1 MKRKELVKRRIA
13 AFSLSAMLALGCLP
27 MTAFAQTNAGNP
39 TQEAGQPAAQAGNIM
54 EISPENDLTRGEHA
68 VLVDNDRGGKA
79 LHIKTNWVSS
89 GDGTGGIKVAAS
101 FKDATIFK
109 KTEFTL
115 YMDVYRLE
123 NGNPKNASKVAFYA
137 GNTSKYF
144 SLRMADDQG
153 SLSISGTGKNFT
165 KSNPSQDRKFSSVA
179 VSYKEDSASGKVT
192 IYIDGIKVLDQADV
206 GFKLST
212 MGDIKA
218 ALGAG
223 QGTGYMVE
231 GVYDNIRVSDTA
243 VTGDTVEVPSR
254 YQPYNS
260 FSGTK
265 QGYGGTLGSSVK
277 VAEWLDTNGNHIQAH
292 GGQVQWLDNLDLD
305 GDGAADGGYIW
316 YGEDKTRNGKPIDG
330 IHCYTSPDL
339 YNWTDRGIVLYTH
352 DVVPDKLNGSG
363 DGIEPNAEGLADLK
377 AWAELSAPSD
387 SVTQEQIDMAKA
399 FVAAYRTS
407 SGYDEENLGKAFKY
421 LYTGYGIAE
430 RPKMLY
436 NETTKKY
443 VLVWHA
449 DGPSDENI
457 SKYLKDNNQSPSRY
471 SRASMGFAVSDTPY
485 GPFKLVNVQRM
496 NYKTGGDYDT
506 NQGMARDMTVFLDDT
521 DINKD
526 GVKDAYAVYSSES
539 NKYMYISL
547 LNSDYTGPI
556 TEGATDSL
564 TLSDG
569 TTVQTFAGRVL
580 GSAINREAPA
590 VFKYNGK
597 YYMITSG
604 TDGWK
609 ACDAKYFMADNIY
622 GPWTAMGDPCEGGS
636 SNTFVSQP
644 TAVIPVDAERGQF
657 IYMGDRWSYTLS
669 GSNTDSAHWDSSYVW
684 LPIDV
689 KLDGSIVMKNR
700 SDWDLSE
707 LEKPIVNTELP
718 KIISSMDEL
727 PATINVTTNA
737 GTKDTGVTWSGF
749 NNENFTVQTVTGTLT
764 DLGGQT
770 VDIAVAVAPDNMAY
784 FVDCGTDGTSNS
796 FYYDLVKE
804 ALVENSTVS
813 DQAYSSEKKWGYV
826 GDNTTQRDS
835 GSRNVHERF
844 RYVVEGKPERNI
856 VYQFDGLEEGNYSIY
871 LGFFDPWYQY
881 SQGKRV
887 ATVTL
892 QQGSNVLGTSE
903 QLCGGD
909 GTIETAAYENLTLEG
924 TDSLQITLAPKNT
937 GDNSDI
943 QVSWIAI
950 VDNSK
955 RPTVSGFE
963 LDQTAVGKAG
973 ETVDVSG
980 TLTLSKYAQASE
992 ALLTEEIGKITW
1004 ESTDEAVAKVK
1015 ECSGTASKDFR
1026 SSELAVTVEAV
1037 AEGKATIKG
1046 TTAEGLE
1053 ASCEVTVVGADVE
1066 IYTITY
1072 ELDGGTAAGNPGT
1085 YTAET
1090 ESFTLKNP
1098 TKEGYTFTG
1107 WTGFNG
1113 TEPQTE
1119 VTVEKGTT
1127 GNLTFTANW
1136 EKNAEVPPVEPEE
1149 PETYT
1154 ITYELDGGTVEGNPA
1169 TYTAETETF
1178 TLKNP
1183 TKEGYT
1189 FTGWTG
1195 TNGTEPQ
1202 TEVTVIKGTTGN
1214 LTFTAN
1220 WEKNAEVPP
1229 VEPEEPEIYTITYE
1243 LDGGTVE
1250 GNPESY
1256 TEETETFMLVNP
1268 SKEGY
1273 TFIGWT
1279 GSNGDEPQLEVTVEK
1294 GTKGNLSYVANW
1306 EEITLVPGIYPITY
1320 ELDGGIL
1327 TGHRDAYTKE
1337 TETFT
1342 LRKPK
1347 KEGYVFIGWTG
1358 SNGDEPQLEVTIEQ
1372 GSKGSLIFY
1381 ANWEE
1386 AKEEPKTY
1394 TITYNLN
1401 GGIVQGNPETYTAE
1415 TETFTLKNPTKEGY
1429 TFTGWTGSNGTKPQT
1444 EVVVAKGTEG
1454 NLAYTANWKQNET
1467 PGVNGNPGDNNNPG
1481 DNTDT
1486 KEPVDI
1492 SKDAKVTLGKTSYT
1506 YDGKKKKPSVTV
1518 RAGSVKLK
1526 ANQDYTITY
1535 KNNTKVGTATAV
1547 VTGKGDYTGTVKKEF
1562 TINPKGMSIS
1572 GKLKAL
1578 PKGFTVKWKKQPK
1591 SITGYRVQ
1599 YSTSKK
1605 FTKKT
1610 TITKLVKK
1618 NSATGLTVKKL
1629 KGKKKYYV
1637 RVGTFQVVKGVK
1649 YYSNWSKANSVTT
1662 KK

>member
-27 MTAFAQTNAGNP
+27 MTAFAETNAGSP
-39 TQEAGQPAAQAGNIM
+39 PQEAGQPAAQAGNIT
-54 EISPENDLTRGEHA
+54 EISPENDLTRGKYA
-68 VLVDNDRGGKA
+68 LLVDNDRGGKA
-79 LHIKTNWVSS
+79 LHISQNW
-89 GDGTGGIKVAAS
+89 DDKVGLESAAQ

-109 KTEFTL
+109 KSEFTL

-123 NGNPKNASKVAFYA
+123 NGNANDNRKIAFYT
-137 GNTSKYF
+137 GNTSKFF
-144 SLRMADDQG
+144 SLRMADGQG

-165 KSNPSQDRKFSSVA
+165 KSNPSQDRKFSSV
-179 VSYKEDSASGKVT
+179 VLSYKEDSTSGKVT
-192 IYIDGIKVLDQADV
+192 IYIDGLKVLDKADV

-212 MGDIKA
+212 MNDIKA
-218 ALGAG
+218 VIGRG
-223 QGTGYMVE
+223 QGTSFMVE

-254 YQPYNS
+254 YQPYSS

-292 GGQVQWLDNLDLD
+292 GGQVQWLDTLDLD

-399 FVAAYRTS
+399 FVAAYQTS
-407 SGYDEENLGKAFKY
+407 SGYDEENLAKAFKY

-457 SKYLKDNNQSPSRY
+457 LKYLKDNNQSPSRY

-569 TTVQTFAGRVL
+569 TTIQTFAGRVL

-622 GPWTAMGDPCEGGS
+622 GPWAAMGDPCEGGS

-644 TAVIPVDAERGQF
+644 TAVIPVNAERGQF

-749 NNENFTVQTVTGTLT
+749 NNENFTVQMVTGTLT

-844 RYVVEGKPERNI
+844 RYIDKNQPEKNI
-856 VYQFDGLEEGNYSIY
+856 VYQFDGLEEGTYSIY

-903 QLCGGD
+903 QLCGGN

-924 TDSLQITLAPKNT
+924 ADSLQITLAPKNT

-1026 SSELAVTVEAV
+1026 SSELAITVEAK
-1037 AEGKATIKG
+1037 AEGEATIKG

-1053 ASCEVTVVGADVE
+1053 ASCEVTVVEADVE

-1098 TKEGYTFTG
+1098 TKEGYTFKG

-1136 EKNAEVPPVEPEE
+1136 EKN
-1149 PETYT
+1149 T
-1154 ITYELDGGTVEGNPA
+1154 
-1169 TYTAETETF
+1169 
-1178 TLKNP
+1178 
-1183 TKEGYT
+1183 
-1189 FTGWTG
+1189 
-1195 TNGTEPQ
+1195 
-1202 TEVTVIKGTTGN
+1202 
-1214 LTFTAN
+1214 
-1220 WEKNAEVPP
+1220 EVPP

-1467 PGVNGNPGDNNNPG
+1467 PGDNGNPGDNNNPG

-1492 SKDAKVTLGKTSYT
+1492 SKDAIVTLGKTSYT